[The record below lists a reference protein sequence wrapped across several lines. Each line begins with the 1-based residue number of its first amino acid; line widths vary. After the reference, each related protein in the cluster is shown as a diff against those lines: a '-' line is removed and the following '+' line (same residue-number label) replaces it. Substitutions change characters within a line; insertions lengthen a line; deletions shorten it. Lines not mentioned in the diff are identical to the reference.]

1 VLDKWLTMQLRLI
14 RNTAGLNGLPV
25 GRYYGYSGLTA
36 FLSIAPGTSINS
48 FDGKWNGLTGL
59 PQMDKSKIVY
69 WPASMNTALAFM
81 NKKFFT
87 TAPDADKAAI
97 DSLETALN
105 KYFLTTENHLV
116 IALSNGY
123 GKAVANAVFNWAETD
138 GYKHANDPYTLPTGS
153 GLWVPTP
160 PAFTPPLLPYWGNDR
175 PIIAGSINN
184 TQPGA
189 PIPYSENPES
199 AFFKMAKHVYHVS
212 KNLTPDQT
220 AAALFWRDGPGY
232 TPSGHWISILQQV
245 IQQTNSH
252 LDKAAFAYALT
263 GVCVSDATIS
273 CWITRYHYNVLRPV
287 TYIQNVMGNTSWL
300 PIIPTPPHPEYS
312 SAHSALSSAAAK
324 AFTAIYGDIGS
335 FTDHTYDY
343 MGMAPRTFSSFNA
356 IAYEVSKSRVY
367 AGIHYKPSCDTGIIQ
382 GIKVADNI
390 LRKLGMDGRDQ

>member
-1 VLDKWLTMQLRLI
+1 M
-14 RNTAGLNGLPV
+14 AGICKHSVSLHKTRICLQQP
-25 GRYYGYSGLTA
+25 
-36 FLSIAPGTSINS
+36 
-48 FDGKWNGLTGL
+48 
-59 PQMDKSKIVY
+59 
-69 WPASMNTALAFM
+69 
-81 NKKFFT
+81 
-87 TAPDADKAAI
+87 ADKAAI
-97 DSLETALN
+97 DSLEAALN
-105 KYFLTTENHLV
+105 DQYMSHHDHKT
-116 IALSNGY
+116 IARSDSFGVFI
-123 GKAVANAVFNWAETD
+123 ATQVFNWSETD
-138 GYKHANDPYTLPTGS
+138 GYLHASDPYTPPTGS

-184 TQPGA
+184 TQPDA
-189 PIPYSENPES
+189 PIPYSENPSS

-287 TYIQNVMGNTSWL
+287 TYIQN
-300 PIIPTPPHPEYS
+300 
-312 SAHSALSSAAAK
+312 ALSSAAAK

-343 MGMAPRTFSSFNA
+343 MGMAPRTFSSFDA

-390 LRKLGMDGRDQ
+390 FRVLKIDKEVK